1 MKKYLNS
8 FCAVF
13 VLAASLLVTG
23 CKAPSGGGGGSGSG
37 EIGGSGSGSGGESG
51 KADVFKITSNGITL
65 NGTLLKNTGEVCV
78 INSPV
83 IVSNSEKPEVYYD
96 GFFTED
102 NSVTIMPF
110 IMGKYEVTQE
120 LYKAVMTGNA
130 RGINPEPS
138 YFKDSPDGNE
148 IQKLRPVEGMSGY
161 EAAYFCNE
169 LTKKTIGESE
179 QVYTFTAQNKII
191 MDITKKGYRLPT
203 EGEWEFAA
211 RGGDPAK
218 PDWVYYFSGSER
230 NYNSTT
236 RVDAGLDSVGWYEKN
251 SNNKTHQV
259 GLKKPNRLDLYDMS
273 GNVFEFIYGG
283 YVWYWKD
290 LPGSYPLV
298 PKGETTQTWRTDG
311 DGRWSDIGGSCNYRA
326 YDCAVFFHGEEI
338 DDEIDRNYIGFRL
351 CRTK

>member
-1 MKKYLNS
+1 MKKFVMS

-13 VLAASLLVTG
+13 VLAACLLVTG
-23 CKAPSGGGGGSGSG
+23 CKAPSGGSGSGSGSG

-51 KADVFKITSNGITL
+51 KAGVFKITSDGITL

-83 IVSNSEKPEVYYD
+83 IVSNSAKPEGYYD

-148 IQKLRPVEGMSGY
+148 IQKLRPVETVDWF
-161 EAAYFCNE
+161 AAVCFCNE
-169 LTKKTIGESE
+169 LTKKVFGENE
-179 QVYTFTAQNKII
+179 QVYTISGNTVT

-211 RGGDPAK
+211 RGGDPTK
-218 PDWVYYFSGSER
+218 PDWVYCFSGSER

-236 RVDAGLDSVGWYEKN
+236 RVDAGLESVGWYSEN

-259 GLKKPNRLDLYDMS
+259 GLKKPNRLGLYDMS

-283 YVWYWKD
+283 YD
-290 LPGSYPLV
+290 DMNGSTPA
-298 PKGETTQTWRTDG
+298 PKGDVTETWRTG
-311 DGRWSDIGGSCNYRA
+311 SNTTVNSIGGACNWSNPLKY
-326 YDCAVFFHGEEI
+326 YHFI
-338 DDEIDRNYIGFRL
+338 N
-351 CRTK
+351 